1 MPTRPTRK
9 QFQKRHLVLTFG
21 VCCGVGDLLK
31 RVQKG
36 PQDGDGCPAQRRRV
50 VHGRFTY
57 LMGDIQQS
65 SHIKV
70 TDENSLECAVKFA
83 RLGNELVK
91 VRNADLESKEEG

>member
-1 MPTRPTRK
+1 
-9 QFQKRHLVLTFG
+9 
-21 VCCGVGDLLK
+21 
-31 RVQKG
+31 
-36 PQDGDGCPAQRRRV
+36 
-50 VHGRFTY
+50 
-57 LMGDIQQS
+57 MGDIQQS